1 MTIMK
6 FKTNVK
12 CQGCVDRIAE
22 LFTKNKEISSWEVD
36 LTSDDKIFTVEGI
49 KIIKVKI
56 KRKNT
61 LKKIK
66 KEYHKDEFKYFFKRN
81 INLQINDG

>member
-36 LTSDDKIFTVEGI
+36 LTSDDKVLTVETSLSVSEI
-49 KIIKVKI
+49 RWMLWAIWYIA
-56 KRKNT
+56 
-61 LKKIK
+61 
-66 KEYHKDEFKYFFKRN
+66 EN
-81 INLQINDG
+81 I

>member
-22 LFTKNKEISSWEVD
+22 LFTKNKEIYSWEVD
-36 LTSDDKIFTVEGI
+36 LTSDDKVLTVETSLSVSEI
-49 KIIKVKI
+49 RWMLWAIWYIAEII
-56 KRKNT
+56 
-61 LKKIK
+61 
-66 KEYHKDEFKYFFKRN
+66 
-81 INLQINDG
+81 

>member
-22 LFTKNKEISSWEVD
+22 IFTKNKEISSWEVD
-36 LTSDDKIFTVEGI
+36 LTSDDKILTVETSLSVSEI
-49 KIIKVKI
+49 RWMLWAIWYIV
-56 KRKNT
+56 
-61 LKKIK
+61 
-66 KEYHKDEFKYFFKRN
+66 EN
-81 INLQINDG
+81 I

>member
-22 LFTKNKEISSWEVD
+22 LFTKNKEISSWKVD
-36 LTSDDKIFTVEGI
+36 LTSDDKILTVETSLSVSEI
-49 KIIKVKI
+49 
-56 KRKNT
+56 R
-61 LKKIK
+61 
-66 KEYHKDEFKYFFKRN
+66 
-81 INLQINDG
+81 

>member
-36 LTSDDKIFTVEGI
+36 LTSDDKVLTVETSLSI
-49 KIIKVKI
+49 SEIRWMLWAIWYIAEII
-56 KRKNT
+56 
-61 LKKIK
+61 
-66 KEYHKDEFKYFFKRN
+66 
-81 INLQINDG
+81 

>member
-22 LFTKNKEISSWEVD
+22 LFTKNKEISSWEVN
-36 LTSDDKIFTVEGI
+36 LTSDDKILTVETSLSVSEI
-49 KIIKVKI
+49 RWMLWAIWYIA
-56 KRKNT
+56 
-61 LKKIK
+61 
-66 KEYHKDEFKYFFKRN
+66 EN
-81 INLQINDG
+81 I

>member
-36 LTSDDKIFTVEGI
+36 LTSDDKILTVETSLSVSEI
-49 KIIKVKI
+49 RWMLWAIWYIAEII
-56 KRKNT
+56 
-61 LKKIK
+61 
-66 KEYHKDEFKYFFKRN
+66 
-81 INLQINDG
+81 

>member
-22 LFTKNKEISSWEVD
+22 LFTKNKEISSWEVN
-36 LTSDDKIFTVEGI
+36 LTSDDKILTVETSLSVSE
-49 KIIKVKI
+49 IIWMLWAI
-56 KRKNT
+56 WY
-61 LKKIK
+61 IA
-66 KEYHKDEFKYFFKRN
+66 EN
-81 INLQINDG
+81 I

>member
-22 LFTKNKEISSWEVD
+22 IFTKNKEISSWEVD
-36 LTSDDKIFTVEGI
+36 LTSDDKVLTVETSLSVSEI
-49 KIIKVKI
+49 KWMLWAIWYIV
-56 KRKNT
+56 
-61 LKKIK
+61 
-66 KEYHKDEFKYFFKRN
+66 EN
-81 INLQINDG
+81 I